1 MKTNKEE
8 RAELKLHMGEG
19 EVRRLIDDVEEATR
33 LLGVLRRWRNG
44 ARIHDHE
51 TGHLACEAC
60 DHWEIVDNFLKE
72 PSE

>member
-44 ARIHDHE
+44 TRIHDHE

-72 PSE
+72 PSG